1 VTNALQNG
9 QQPALIWN
17 DGLMT
22 PAEPADRHLLPR
34 RHTVLVDVGYLYA
47 SSGELL
53 LGSASRAEFKVDAE
67 KLIHALMALAA
78 SRLGDDLLRV
88 YWFDA
93 ARDRVPTIDQRVI
106 AQIGQVKLRL
116 GNLNLRGQQKGVDAQ
131 IRSDLETLAR
141 HKAVTDAV
149 LLAGDEDMLS
159 AIEAAQSYGVRVHLW
174 GVEPPYGTN
183 QAERL
188 LWESDTVLTLDAD
201 FVRPYFTAIPGR
213 PRTPTPAEVFSGR
226 PAIALPAAQFPAPPE
241 PRPLPVRS
249 IRPALP
255 ERDDIVEIGEFV
267 AQKWILTRGRDNIGD
282 LLPGPLLPT
291 VIDKELLVEAEKE
304 LGISLRPFEKARLWV
319 RDGFWSRVYREFGM
333 TRPNGEQ

>member
-1 VTNALQNG
+1 
-9 QQPALIWN
+9 
-17 DGLMT
+17 MT
-22 PAEPADRHLLPR
+22 SPR

-47 SSGELL
+47 ACGELL
-53 LGSASRAEFKVDAE
+53 FGTPNRSECRVDAE
-67 KLIHALMALAA
+67 GMIHALMKLA
-78 SRLGDDLLRV
+78 SSFLGDDLLRV

-106 AQIGQVKLRL
+106 AQMAQVKLRL

-131 IRSDLETLAR
+131 IRTDLETLAR

-149 LLAGDEDMLS
+149 LLAGDEDMIS
-159 AIEAAQSYGVRVHLW
+159 AIEAAQSYGVRMHLW

-188 LWESDTVLTLDAD
+188 LWESDTVHTLDAE
-201 FVRPYFTAIPGR
+201 FVRPYFSAVTVR
-213 PRTPTPAEVFSGR
+213 PRTPSPVEVFSGR
-226 PAIALPAAQFPAPPE
+226 LAIATPVSAVPHPPAE
-241 PRPLPVRS
+241 PRPVAVPQRHP
-249 IRPALP
+249 RPPLP
-255 ERDDIVEIGEFV
+255 ERLEIIEIGEYV

-304 LGISLRPFEKARLWV
+304 LGISLRLHEKARLWV

-333 TRPNGEQ
+333 TRPTAGDHS